1 MLRRNAR
8 LRKEFL
14 YRKSLE
20 GKEKE
25 LYEKKRKIR
34 QALEGAPAAPPRRQ
48 AWPQRLQHALCS
60 VLPDHPIAPSRA
72 AAAVCAALLLPHP
85 CCFCGAAEGK
95 PIPTELRRE
104 EAELRKQVRLVCC
117 ANTSNKKLRPLAG
130 RRCTCCCP
138 VRAPA

>member
-34 QALEGAPAAPPRRQ
+34 QALEGARCGWLGNKCRAVQ
-48 AWPQRLQHALCS
+48 QGSGWQ
-60 VLPDHPIAPSRA
+60 RA
-72 AAAVCAALLLPHP
+72 AATWRWC
-85 CCFCGAAEGK
+85 
-95 PIPTELRRE
+95 
-104 EAELRKQVRLVCC
+104 
-117 ANTSNKKLRPLAG
+117 
-130 RRCTCCCP
+130 
-138 VRAPA
+138 

>member
-34 QALEGAPAAPPRRQ
+34 QALEGAPA
-48 AWPQRLQHALCS
+48 
-60 VLPDHPIAPSRA
+60 
-72 AAAVCAALLLPHP
+72 
-85 CCFCGAAEGK
+85 
-95 PIPTELRRE
+95 LRFS
-104 EAELRKQVRLVCC
+104 A
-117 ANTSNKKLRPLAG
+117 S
-130 RRCTCCCP
+130 
-138 VRAPA
+138 